1 MRTKDFKQNKV
12 DIVTLGCSK
21 NVVDSEVL
29 LTQLKANEIDATH
42 QSDRDDANII
52 VVNTCGFIENAKQE
66 SIDTIL
72 HYIDEKEA
80 GNIDKLFV
88 TGCLSHRY
96 KEELKAEMPEVD
108 SFFGTMELPALLQR
122 LEADYKKD
130 LLGERLTTTPF
141 HYAYLK
147 ISEGCDRPCS
157 FCAIPQMRG
166 GHVSKPIEQL
176 VQEASNLAKNGCK
189 ELMLIAQD
197 STYYGIDLYKERAL
211 GRLMQEL
218 DKVNGVDWIRLHYAY
233 PSQFPMEVLDII
245 TQSESICN
253 YLDMPLQHSSHEVLK
268 TMRRGISGRRTRELM
283 DTIKGKYPEISLRTT
298 MLVGHPGETEKEF
311 LDLCDFIQEYKF
323 DRLGVFTYSHED
335 GTHAFTLEDNIPDE
349 EKERR
354 ASHLMEIQEQISFDL
369 NQQKIG
375 NTYDVLVDRIEDD
388 FFVGRTEADSPEVDN
403 EVLFTVEGDYVR
415 IGDFVKVNIERA
427 KEFDLYGTA
436 QRGS

>member
-1 MRTKDFKQNKV
+1 
-12 DIVTLGCSK
+12 
-21 NVVDSEVL
+21 
-29 LTQLKANEIDATH
+29 
-42 QSDRDDANII
+42 
-52 VVNTCGFIENAKQE
+52 
-66 SIDTIL
+66 
-72 HYIDEKEA
+72 
-80 GNIDKLFV
+80 
-88 TGCLSHRY
+88 
-96 KEELKAEMPEVD
+96 
-108 SFFGTMELPALLQR
+108 
-122 LEADYKKD
+122 
-130 LLGERLTTTPF
+130 
-141 HYAYLK
+141 
-147 ISEGCDRPCS
+147 
-157 FCAIPQMRG
+157 
-166 GHVSKPIEQL
+166 
-176 VQEASNLAKNGCK
+176 
-189 ELMLIAQD
+189 MLIAQD

-218 DKVNGVDWIRLHYAY
+218 DKVNGIDWIRLHYAY